1 MNARNLCIFNSDVV
15 FGNDSL
21 RPFRTLEIEIG
32 DRIRGINV
40 DSALEPGSLFFRQ
53 HTNNS
58 HPMVFVL
65 EAAIL
70 ATSFITATSKIAR

>member
-1 MNARNLCIFNSDVV
+1 MNARNLCIFNSDGV

-21 RPFRTLEIEIG
+21 RPFRTVEIEIG
-32 DRIRGINV
+32 DRIRRITV

-53 HTNNS
+53 HTNNDH
-58 HPMVFVL
+58 HPMVFAL

-70 ATSFITATSKIAR
+70 ATSFITATSKIA